1 MAKPL
6 VVQFGAASSSFAI
19 HLLERS
25 DIYGARRRV
34 MLDAQGRP
42 CTRAALTPDGRQ
54 LLASGMTAQGY
65 FTAAGHSVAR
75 AALVGLDAKGA
86 VIEPK
91 PSTLGVAQTLSG
103 PLLPAALIDFELRS
117 IYSLQPEQIDAALE
131 QSLKSGQA
139 FSCPFNYVTGL
150 EVETAHILHND
161 EGYFA
166 LVGQPA
172 EFDWVQEG
180 QTYAAPAL
188 EEVSDD
194 LDFEAL

>member
-6 VVQFGAASSSFAI
+6 VVQFGSASSSFNI
-19 HLLERS
+19 DLLERS

-34 MLDAQGRP
+34 MLDAKGRQ

-65 FTAAGHSVAR
+65 FTAAGQPVAR
-75 AALVGLDAKGA
+75 AQLVGLDAAGA
-86 VIEPK
+86 VITSK
-91 PSTLGVAQTLSG
+91 PSTLGVAQPLSG
-103 PLLPAALIDFELRS
+103 PLLPATQIDFELRS
-117 IYSLQPEQIDAALE
+117 IYSLQPESIDSALE
-131 QSLKSGQA
+131 QSLKSGQV

-150 EVETAHILHND
+150 EIETAHILHNE

-180 QTYAAPAL
+180 QTYAAPAP
-188 EEVSDD
+188 EDVSDD
-194 LDFEAL
+194 LDFDAL